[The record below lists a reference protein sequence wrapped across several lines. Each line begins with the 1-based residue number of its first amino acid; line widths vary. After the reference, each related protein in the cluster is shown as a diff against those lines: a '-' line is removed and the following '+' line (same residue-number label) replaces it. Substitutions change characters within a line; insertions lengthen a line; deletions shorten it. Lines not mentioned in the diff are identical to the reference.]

1 MSAPTVRAWLAFL
14 STIIVLFSVT
24 GESPAST
31 SVARAADT
39 GGTTEIVS
47 LHPSVDVENATS
59 TQLKRLA
66 HALDR
71 FSTTGLKL
79 PDLEVRF
86 ASHEAD
92 CNGHSGWFTATTE
105 PWRISICSETHSTY
119 VHELAHAWERANL
132 TDLRR
137 ERFMGLRGYTTWADR
152 NVPWNQRGM
161 EGVAF
166 IIQQGLSGLPLP
178 PALSHERCSRL
189 EAFRFLTGI
198 PDPRLDEWTAAG
210 HHFSS
215 CPESVH
221 LQNESTMALVR

>member
-1 MSAPTVRAWLAFL
+1 MSTPTGRVWLAFL

-24 GESPAST
+24 GEPSAATP
-31 SVARAADT
+31 VAPAADT
-39 GGTTEIVS
+39 EGTTTAVS
-47 LHPSVDVENATS
+47 LHPSVDAENATS

-66 HALDR
+66 EALDR

-86 ASHEAD
+86 SRHEAD
-92 CNGHSGWFTATTE
+92 CNGHDGWFTATTE
-105 PWRISICSETHSTY
+105 PWHISICSETYPTY
-119 VHELAHAWERANL
+119 EHELAHAWERANL

-137 ERFMGLRGYTTWADR
+137 ERFMELRGYTIWADR
-152 NVPWNQRGM
+152 EVPWNQRGM

-178 PALSHERCSRL
+178 PALSHEHCSRL

-210 HHFSS
+210 HYLSS
-215 CPESVH
+215 CPKSVH
-221 LQNESTMALVR
+221 LQNESAMAPVR